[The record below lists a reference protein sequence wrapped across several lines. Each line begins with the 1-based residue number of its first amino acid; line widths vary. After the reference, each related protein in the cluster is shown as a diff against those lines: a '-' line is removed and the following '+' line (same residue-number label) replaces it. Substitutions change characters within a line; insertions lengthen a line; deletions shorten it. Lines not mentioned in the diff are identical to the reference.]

1 MEDNTNEV
9 FPREITITVVHE
21 EGDETKHSFEK
32 KKWARIVAFAIP
44 IAALIVSAL
53 ALFTFTPKAQKISE
67 DKLLAII
74 DANVLKG
81 EKVYEFVVPEQFRYA
96 YIPSLGDYGAVY
108 YPGDLMKTNEAVF
121 IEKDGNN
128 LIGVSGLS
136 AGLIKLENSDMDFKM
151 GLDYWE
157 NYNFKEAEK
166 YLIKAR
172 ERIGDIRSQA
182 HPDVARVNSSLG
194 VLYTEMCKFEEAHGL
209 LLSTII
215 AFDSASSEGMIARLN
230 MAALLR
236 EQGEFKYKN
245 AMKYLTENLKNIEE
259 NGKLSVEY
267 ELHLA
272 TYLNIGLMKGDL
284 CETKGDFDEALEYCN
299 KALEISISAFGE
311 EHHNTGVCYNGL
323 ATLYYDMGDYEKA
336 KEYIDMAYPID
347 ETKEA
352 DLATSYNNEAIMLSS
367 MGKNK
372 AAFEKCQ
379 EAIRIRERLFGV
391 KHYLTGMAYRTMGG
405 IYEDL
410 SDYKNALD
418 FTHKARDII
427 VETFQEEH
435 KTTALIYNSLGH
447 IYSGIGKY
455 EDALKYSEKEL
466 EIKIVLFGR
475 EHPQTASAYNGQAY
489 ILKEWGR
496 HKDALELFEKSAE
509 INYRLD
515 PEHPDSIIA
524 RNNIASV
531 YNDLERYPESEI
543 LYLEVLKLI
552 EKRLGKEHWQYVATL
567 NNLGQVY
574 QEMANFEPEVEAYK
588 PGTGTIHFSPSGQI
602 YQPEEP
608 EPEEPEPEEER
619 DYLQLSLKYFNE
631 ALRLGIENLPE
642 NHTLLKTVYYN
653 LARLYVDMDDFDQ
666 AISYGKKCVEIS
678 EKIFESDSIELT
690 WSYINQ
696 SRILLSVNDADGSL
710 IYAEKAVKIFDE
722 ANLDNFVGAAYAY
735 HALANVY
742 MDNSQLDDAE
752 FYYYK
757 AYNILCALYGENDSR
772 ALRVRRDLVM
782 IGAIH
787 EGRDVI
793 VLNGHAF
800 YF

>member
-1 MEDNTNEV
+1 MINTENAPVTAAKEERKEDEKL
-9 FPREITITVVHE
+9 E
-21 EGDETKHSFEK
+21 DEKLFEK
-32 KKWARIVAFAIP
+32 KKWVQIATFIVP
-44 IAALIVSAL
+44 IATLAVSIL
-53 ALFTFTPKAQKISE
+53 ALFTFVPRAKKISE
-67 DKLLAII
+67 DQLLAQL
-74 DANVLKG
+74 ANNVLRG
-81 EKVYEFVVPEQFRYA
+81 EKVYAFVVPEQFRYA

-121 IEKDGNN
+121 IEENGNN

-136 AGLIKLENSDMDFKM
+136 AGLIKLENSDLYYKM

-157 NYNFKEAEK
+157 DYNFKEAEK
-166 YLIKAR
+166 YLIEAR
-172 ERIGDIRSQA
+172 ERIGDIRSQT

-209 LLSTII
+209 LLRTIH

-245 AMKYLTENLKNIEE
+245 AMTYLMENLKNIEE
-259 NGKLSVEY
+259 NGDLSVEY
-267 ELHLA
+267 ELHIA
-272 TYLNIGLMKGDL
+272 TYLDIGLMKGDL
-284 CETKGDFDEALEYCN
+284 SETKEDFAEALEYCN
-299 KALEISISAFGE
+299 KALEISILAFGE
-311 EHHNTGVCYNGL
+311 EHHNTGVCYNGF

-336 KEYIDMAYPID
+336 KKYVDMAYPID

-367 MGKNK
+367 MGKNN
-372 AAFEKCQ
+372 AALEKCK
-379 EAIRIRERLFGV
+379 EAIRIRERLYGV

-405 IYEDL
+405 IYADL
-410 SDYKNALD
+410 SDYKSALD
-418 FTHKARDII
+418 FTYKARDII

-447 IYSGIGKY
+447 TYSGIGKY

-466 EIKIVLFGR
+466 EIKIILFGR

-489 ILKEWGR
+489 ILKAWGR

-509 INYRLD
+509 ISYRLD

-531 YNDLERYPESEI
+531 YNDLERYPESET
-543 LYLEVLKLI
+543 LCLETLKLI

-574 QEMANFEPEVEAYK
+574 QEMASFEPAVGAYE
-588 PGTGTIHFSPSGQI
+588 PGTGTIYLTPSGQV

-631 ALRLGIENLPE
+631 ALRLGLENLPE
-642 NHTLLKTVYYN
+642 NHTLIKTVYYN

-696 SRILLSVNDADGSL
+696 SQILLSVDDSDGSL
-710 IYAEKAVKIFDE
+710 SYAQKAVDIFDA
-722 ANLDNFVGAAYAY
+722 ANLDDFVGAAYAY

-742 MDNSQLDDAE
+742 MNNSQLDDAE

-757 AYNILCALYGENDSR
+757 AYNIFCALYGENDSR

-787 EGRDVI
+787 EGRSGI
-793 VLNGHAF
+793 ITLNGHAL